1 MNLLTFLLQSSWRM
15 MALAIITGLLSGI
28 TNTLIIAI
36 INHLLNHPATAPLLW
51 SFLAL
56 VITML
61 TTRII
66 SQIVLIRLV
75 QTAIVQLRL
84 RLSQQI
90 LASELAHLEQ
100 VGAAKLLAMLT
111 DDIQAIAN
119 VVGIVPF
126 FCIDLAMAAGGLIYI
141 LWLDWRVLVLV
152 CLMLATFLSGYR
164 WLLHR
169 AKHQFAL
176 AREQQDQLFTH
187 FRAITDGT
195 KELKLSAARRYS
207 LLQQDLQP
215 SSLAYR
221 RHSIQ
226 GDTLFALIDNF
237 GQFAFMFAF
246 GVMLFALPRFI
257 TISPAALSGYVLT
270 FIYLSKPLENLIR
283 RLPFLSR
290 SAVALNKITTLG
302 LGLAD
307 RAEATHEP
315 QALTPNHDW
324 QQLELKAVTHQ
335 YGSDADTPFTLGP
348 LSLSFHPG
356 EVVFIVG
363 GNGSGKSTLA
373 KLITGL
379 YSPEG
384 GQISLDDRV
393 IGDADRIWYR
403 QHFSTVFADFYL
415 FNRLLGPESETV
427 ESARPAIPDLTAF
440 DAQAQAYLRH
450 LQLDH
455 KVTITNGQLSTTA
468 LSQGQR
474 KRLALLSA
482 YLEDRP
488 IYLFDEWAAD
498 QDPLFKALFY
508 TEILGQLRDRGK
520 TVLVISHDD
529 YYFGVADRIIKLDY
543 GQIEYDQQQE
553 KR

>member
-36 INHLLNHPATAPLLW
+36 INHLLNQSPTPALLW
-51 SFLAL
+51 SFIALA
-56 VITML
+56 ITML
-61 TTRII
+61 STRII
-66 SQIVLIRLV
+66 SQILLIRLV

-164 WLLHR
+164 WLLRR

-176 AREQQDQLFTH
+176 AREQQDHLFTH

-246 GVMLFALPRFI
+246 GVMLFALPHFI
-257 TISPAALSGYVLT
+257 TIAPAALSGYVLT

-302 LGLAD
+302 MGLAD
-307 RAEATHEP
+307 RAEATREP
-315 QALTPNHDW
+315 DALTPDRHW

-335 YGSDADTPFTLGP
+335 YGSDADTTFTLGP
-348 LSLSFHPG
+348 LSLRFHPG

-384 GQISLDDRV
+384 GTIQLDGRV

-427 ESARPAIPDLTAF
+427 ESASPAIPDLTAF

-455 KVTITNGQLSTTA
+455 KVTVTNGQLSTTA

-529 YYFGVADRIIKLDY
+529 HYFEVADRIIKLDY
-543 GQIEYDQQQE
+543 GQIEYDQPQGT
-553 KR
+553 